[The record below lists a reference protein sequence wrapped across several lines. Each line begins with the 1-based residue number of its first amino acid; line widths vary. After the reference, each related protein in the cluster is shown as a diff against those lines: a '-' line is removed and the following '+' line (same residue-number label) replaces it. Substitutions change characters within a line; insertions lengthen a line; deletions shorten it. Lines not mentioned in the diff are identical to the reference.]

1 MSSEI
6 QAQVESLLSSLIKV
20 AAVELTKLFERSLR
34 AAVVESREDDP
45 QKKRSI
51 GVQVEPSLPGSLPVC
66 LGDTKEADLED
77 VLFSDEH
84 ADMKCSPL
92 IEQVLAESVVLRFLE
107 SAADYDS
114 LTHTAIQDSQELTP
128 EDLQVSPMNHK
139 LLWLEPE
146 SSDSERFVNPL
157 IPKTEPLDAL
167 EEPLLA
173 CVSTVNGVAYS
184 PSTLDGA
191 ATLPVPETTETKS
204 DKMLLR
210 PCVVELVDIL
220 KVPNVSAE
228 LPEDSSV
235 PKDLRRHK
243 GHHTGRR
250 ICCFTPC
257 GRDVWRLRL
266 HTCNTCGKVFGRR
279 KILRRHLRFHAG
291 EKPYVCSRCPKT
303 FTLKKSLHRHQRFH
317 TGERPHICPHCGKG
331 FHLRE
336 NLKAHLRFHMGKK
349 PYSCDRCGHTFR
361 VMKNLD
367 KHKLSQCGFF
377 VPSFKTLAGL

>member
-6 QAQVESLLSSLIKV
+6 QAQVESLLSSVIKV

-45 QKKRSI
+45 HKKRSI
-51 GVQVEPSLPGSLPVC
+51 GVQVEPSLAGSLPVC
-66 LGDTKEADLED
+66 LGDTKEADLEE

-92 IEQVLAESVVLRFLE
+92 IEQVLADSVVLRFLE

-114 LTHTAIQDSQELTP
+114 LTHAAMQESQELTP
-128 EDLQVSPMNHK
+128 EDLQASPMNHK
-139 LLWLEPE
+139 LLWLDPE

-157 IPKTEPLDAL
+157 ITKPEPLDAL

-191 ATLPVPETTETKS
+191 ATPPVPETTETKS

-220 KVPNVSAE
+220 KVPKVSA
-228 LPEDSSV
+228 EDSSV
-235 PKDLRRHK
+235 PNDLRRHK

-279 KILRRHLRFHAG
+279 KVLRRHLRFHAG

-336 NLKAHLRFHMGKK
+336 NLKVHLRFHTGKK
-349 PYSCDRCGHTFR
+349 PYSCNTCGRTFR

-367 KHKLSQCGFF
+367 KHKLSQSLRCA
-377 VPSFKTLAGL
+377 VEW